1 MNTETIT
8 LSSNS
13 TNLKTITSEYN
24 LDDVTELNIS
34 FSNIDESSMPLY
46 MIIDW
51 GDGVIETF
59 DNNIIQTNLNNINN
73 FNYNPLFTNTYNHEY
88 YPSNYALYKS
98 LSAQILIKYSN
109 SDETWFILPFKIRT
123 YDYFESIYD
132 LEFMNFNI
140 LPGENY
146 PKQYQFITQKDRY
159 LVELRSS

>member
-1 MNTETIT
+1 MNTQTIT
-8 LSSNS
+8 ISSNS
-13 TNLKTITSEYN
+13 TNLKIITPEHN
-24 LDDVTELNIS
+24 FDDVTNLNMS
-34 FSNIDESSMPLY
+34 FDNIDESSMPLY

-109 SDETWFILPFKIRT
+109 SDEAWFIIPLKIRT

-132 LEFMNFNI
+132 IKLTNFNI
-140 LPGENY
+140 LPSDNGL
-146 PKQYQFITQKDRY
+146 KQYQFITHKDQY
-159 LVELRSS
+159 LVELRGS